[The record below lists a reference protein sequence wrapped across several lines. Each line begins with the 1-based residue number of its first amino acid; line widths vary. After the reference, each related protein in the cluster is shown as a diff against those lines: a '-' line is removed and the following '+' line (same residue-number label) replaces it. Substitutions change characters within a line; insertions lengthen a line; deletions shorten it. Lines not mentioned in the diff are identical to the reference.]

1 MEINIYNNPDY
12 PLEINDENIINF
24 EYGLPGFE
32 DLKKFTIVDIEDYNP
47 FLLLHSIEDH
57 NIAMIVLNA
66 GMLDLEENLNIPE
79 DKLKELSN
87 KDDNEVGVF
96 LILKVI
102 DEDKNLTANTKAPV
116 VINFQNQKGRQI
128 ILDNENLSM
137 DYPITVS

>member
-66 GMLDLEENLNIPE
+66 GMLDLDCLLYTSPSPR
-79 DKLKELSN
+79 D
-87 KDDNEVGVF
+87 
-96 LILKVI
+96 
-102 DEDKNLTANTKAPV
+102 
-116 VINFQNQKGRQI
+116 
-128 ILDNENLSM
+128 
-137 DYPITVS
+137 